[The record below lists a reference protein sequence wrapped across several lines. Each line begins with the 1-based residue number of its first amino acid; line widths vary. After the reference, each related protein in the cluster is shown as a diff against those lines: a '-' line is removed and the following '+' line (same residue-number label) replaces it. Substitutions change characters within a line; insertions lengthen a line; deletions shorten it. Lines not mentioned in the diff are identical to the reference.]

1 MIGLARSG
9 LASVGLT
16 FLALACGMRAS
27 TATAQDIPDT
37 SVEAIRAYAD
47 GAEAHLD
54 NPRSEEAL
62 AHFRR
67 AHDLDPN
74 FFTPVYMQYVIANNM
89 SNDMLADS
97 LEAVLQHNRDRLSGY
112 YQGMLDAFVL
122 RRKDLFAASE
132 AVARGVVERYPG
144 TRAAYNYALFVWQ
157 RDPEAALR
165 ALEQLDPDRE
175 PMRGWYAYWT
185 VRASVLHTL
194 GDLQGAL
201 DNARQAQQRHPD
213 RIAPVGWE
221 ALLYGALGDVELAEA
236 ALARAS
242 AMPGAV
248 LGVGYRDTGQELM
261 AHGYESEGRAMLE
274 RALAWFDNEDT
285 RTSRT
290 AAAQRAYTLY
300 LLGRNAE
307 ACDAYRELADAVPTS
322 IGYAGGMAV
331 NSALAGDRATA
342 EATLERVKAGEIG
355 SDWQDRAGWETL
367 IQAALGDVAAAK
379 RALTRYGLR
388 ALWLHRD
395 PTLLRVLGND
405 SEYRRVIA
413 AGR

>member
-1 MIGLARSG
+1 MTLHKDCRSI
-9 LASVGLT
+9 ACPAFV
-16 FLALACGMRAS
+16 ALFSLGNGAPA
-27 TATAQDIPDT
+27 AAQDIPDT
-37 SVEAIRAYAD
+37 SPEAIRAYAD

-54 NPRSEEAL
+54 NPQSEEAL

-67 AHDLDPN
+67 AHALDPN
-74 FFTPVYMQYVIANNM
+74 FFTPVYMQYLIANNM
-89 SNDMLADS
+89 SNDALADS
-97 LEAVLQHNRDRLSGY
+97 LEAVLQQNRDRLSGY

-122 RRKDLFAASE
+122 RRKDLFVASE
-132 AVARGVVERYPG
+132 EVARGVVERYPG

-175 PMRGWYAYWT
+175 PMRGWFAYWT

-194 GDLQGAL
+194 GDLHGAL

-221 ALLYGALGDVELAEA
+221 ALLHGALGDVERAEE

-242 AMPGAV
+242 AMPGAAM
-248 LGVGYRDTGQELM
+248 GVGYRDAGQELL

-274 RALAWFDNEDT
+274 SALAWFDNEDT
-285 RTSRT
+285 RTSNT

-307 ACDAYRELADAVPTS
+307 ARDAYRELAEAVPTS
-322 IGYAGGMAV
+322 IGYAGSLAV
-331 NSALAGDRATA
+331 NSALAGDPATA
-342 EATLERVKAGEIG
+342 EAILEGVKAGEIG
-355 SDWQDRAGWETL
+355 SDWQDRAGWQLL
-367 IQAALGDVAAAK
+367 IHAALGDVAAAK
-379 RALTRYGLR
+379 RAMKTYGLR
-388 ALWLHRD
+388 PLWLHRD